1 MKVTNM
7 RPSPTFILSTVSSLL
22 LGIAIGWFSRRR
34 RKFHRK
40 LPLSANSSAKLTAYE
55 SLIGDTPCILLPNL
69 SQILRRQIYV
79 KLENHN
85 PGGTGKDRAAWS
97 MIRAAERSGLLP
109 KSKDIFTLWIDLN
122 LHPKIENST
131 SLSSATESTFDNML
145 WNAVERSVTG
155 GVVIEG
161 TSGSTGISLAAIA
174 IANGHTC
181 IVVLPDD
188 QATEK
193 KMILQSLGAMVH
205 VVPTAAISNPQHYVN
220 MAKSLARRAVE
231 LGIAAVFVDQF
242 NNLEN
247 YRIHYA
253 TTGPEIWDQ
262 CQPQAFVMSAGTG
275 GTIAGV
281 AQYLKERNPQC
292 RVVLADP
299 VGSVLYAK
307 VQHGVA
313 FTCQQKEASL
323 RRHRYDTIAEG
334 IGLDRITQNVHV
346 GLPYIDGAITVSDQ
360 DMVEMAH
367 FILQQEGL
375 MLGSSSATNLVAAV
389 QTAMQLPEHSR
400 ICTVICDSGQ
410 RHVTRFWNRDFIL
423 SRGLQWPS
431 DNIHPVRPKCLQE
444 LVQ

>member
-1 MKVTNM
+1 MKLTSE
-7 RPSPTFILSTVSSLL
+7 RPSTTFILSTVSSLL

-34 RKFHRK
+34 EKSNRKHP
-40 LPLSANSSAKLTAYE
+40 LPTLTTANNTAYE
-55 SLIGDTPCILLPNL
+55 SLIGNTPCILLPNL
-69 SQILRRQIYV
+69 SQILQRQVYV
-79 KLENHN
+79 KLENYN
-85 PGGTGKDRAAWS
+85 PGGSGKDRAAWS
-97 MIRAAERSGLLP
+97 MIRAAEQSGQLP
-109 KSKDIFTLWIDLN
+109 KSKDLSTTMNDLTLYPDLEGN
-122 LHPKIENST
+122 VAS
-131 SLSSATESTFDNML
+131 SSATENAHDAML
-145 WNAVERSVTG
+145 RNAVERSVTG

-174 IANGHTC
+174 IAKGHAC
-181 IVVLPDD
+181 LVVLPDD

-193 KMILQSLGAMVH
+193 KALLQSLGAMVH

-220 MAKSLARRAVE
+220 IVRTLARRAVE
-231 LGIAAVFVDQF
+231 LGISAVFMDQF

-247 YRIHYA
+247 YRIHYT
-253 TTGPEIWDQ
+253 TTGPEIWEQ

-281 AQYLKERNPQC
+281 AEYLKGKNPQC

-307 VQHGVA
+307 VEHGVA

-323 RRHRYDTIAEG
+323 LRHRYDTIAEG
-334 IGLDRITQNVHV
+334 IGLDRITQNVEA

-367 FILQQEGL
+367 FILQEEGL

-389 QTAMQLPEHSR
+389 HTAMQLPEHSR

-423 SRGLQWPS
+423 SRGLQWPG
-431 DNIHPVRPKCLQE
+431 DNLHPVRPKCL
-444 LVQ
+444 LDLWK